1 MTLLDHSHTE
11 IRIVLYIFSGNEE
24 SSLYII
30 TAHRVEKL
38 RGNCRIRTVVK
49 GEINVLSL
57 SGILYHRKEIVVA
70 LFGGGYAADGH
81 FCRGSCR

>member
-11 IRIVLYIFSGNEE
+11 IRIVLYILSGHEE
-24 SSLYII
+24 CSLYII

-49 GEINVLSL
+49 GEINMLCL
-57 SGILYHRKEIVVA
+57 SGVLYHRKEIVVA
-70 LFGGGYAADGH
+70 LFGSGYASDG
-81 FCRGSCR
+81 CVDRGSCR